1 MMRKLGFLGMW
12 NHASSLLVMRLLMQW
27 RLDVVKV
34 GMVNELVGPNSTI
47 HAALHEASKLGT
59 RKLSSK

>member
-1 MMRKLGFLGMW
+1 MMLKLGLLGMW

-27 RLDVVKV
+27 RLDMVKV

-47 HAALHEASKLGT
+47 HALHEASKLGT